1 MSDIQEFCGLEFRPG
16 ALDLK
21 IQHLVAW
28 ASALLTDCQ
37 P

>member
-1 MSDIQEFCGLEFRPG
+1 MSDIQEFGGLEFRPG

-21 IQHLVAW
+21 VQHLVAW
-28 ASALLTDCQ
+28 ASALLTDCY